1 MFAVNQDRAHR
12 SAGALKDLWGALLEQ
27 LVAIDNRLGVCK
39 SFRRFLDEARC
50 NELNGL
56 NDYCLEDI
64 AVRRRPD
71 PRTDDL
77 VKRLRAGG

>member
-27 LVAIDNRLGVCK
+27 LVAIDDRLGVCK

-56 NDYCLEDI
+56 TDYCLEDI
-64 AVRRRPD
+64 GVRRCPD